1 MRKILFVLLLVLF
14 GAEAASA
21 RFTVT
26 VPKAWVGRKILFKAT
41 EIRSMVEAQSLAD
54 LVTRTDTLTIR
65 SETFTLEPM
74 LPNASCYRFLTYET
88 PRGYNEI
95 IFTFYAVP
103 ADELTIA
110 LSDERCSAA
119 GTPLMEQVSEIQ
131 NAVKEA
137 ERRYMRAF
145 EAEDTETAKKI
156 AAQLF
161 AYLKEYVAAHPDR
174 PGASYAVMELTGA
187 EDAVAYGANL
197 TGEALASMIYPLAQS
212 KIADA
217 EKRLAK
223 RKKQHELETTAA
235 LAPDFTLS
243 DMRGNR
249 VALSD
254 FRGKWVVL
262 DFWGSWCGWCIKGFP
277 ELKEAY
283 TTYAGRLEI
292 VGIDCNDTPEAW
304 RKAVERYELPWVQ
317 LYNSKSDGVKELY
330 GVQNFPTKVIID
342 PEGRIRKVC
351 TGHVPEFFRD
361 LDELMQGRSCDDR
374 FCE

>member
-1 MRKILFVLLLVLF
+1 MRKILVVLLLALF
-14 GAEAASA
+14 GANTASA

-26 VPKAWVGRKILFKAT
+26 VSEAWVGRKILFKAT

-54 LVTRTDTLTIR
+54 LVTRTDTLTIP

-103 ADELTIA
+103 ADELTVT
-110 LSDERCSAA
+110 LSDAQCSVV

-131 NAVKEA
+131 NTVKDA
-137 ERRYMRAF
+137 ERRYVRAF
-145 EAEDTETAKKI
+145 EAEDTETAHEI

-161 AYLKEYVAAHPDR
+161 AYLKNYVAAHPDW
-174 PGASYAVMELTGA
+174 PGASYAVMELTSA
-187 EDAVAYGANL
+187 EDAVAYGAKL

-223 RKKQHELETTAA
+223 RKKQHEQETTAA
-235 LAPDFTLS
+235 LAPDFALS
-243 DMRGNR
+243 DMQGNR
-249 VALSD
+249 VALRD

-283 TTYAGRLEI
+283 AKYGGRLEI
-292 VGIDCNDTPEAW
+292 VGIDCNDTPQAW
-304 RKAVERYELPWVQ
+304 KKAVERYELPWVQ
-317 LYNSKSDGVKELY
+317 LYDSKSDGVKELY
-330 GVQNFPTKVIID
+330 GVQSFPTKVIID
-342 PEGRIRKVC
+342 AEGRIRKVC
-351 TGHVPEFFRD
+351 SGHVPEFFRD
-361 LDELMQGRSCDDR
+361 LDELMQGR
-374 FCE
+374 

>member
-1 MRKILFVLLLVLF
+1 MRKILIVLLFALL
-14 GAEAASA
+14 GANAASA

-26 VPKAWVGRKILFKAT
+26 VPAEWKGRKILFKAT
-41 EIRSMVEAQSLAD
+41 EIRSMVEAESLAD
-54 LVTRTDTLTIR
+54 LVTRTDTLTIP
-65 SETFTLEPM
+65 SETFSLEPVF
-74 LPNASCYRFLTYET
+74 LNAACYRFLTYET

-95 IFTFYAVP
+95 MGTFYAVP

-110 LSDERCSAA
+110 LSDARCSVA

-131 NAVKEA
+131 NTIKDA
-137 ERRYMRAF
+137 ECRYMRAL
-145 EAEDTETAKKI
+145 EAEDTEEARKI
-156 AAQLF
+156 AARLF
-161 AYLKEYVAAHPDR
+161 AYLKDCIVAYPDR
-174 PGASYAVMELTGA
+174 PGTPYAVMELTSA
-187 EDAVAYGANL
+187 EDAVEYGAKL

-212 KIADA
+212 KMADD

-223 RKKQHELETTAA
+223 RKKQQEQETTAA
-235 LAPDFTLS
+235 FAPDFALS
-243 DMRGNR
+243 DLRGKR

-283 TTYAGRLEI
+283 ATYDGRLEI

-304 RKAVERYELPWVQ
+304 KAAVERYELPWVQ

-330 GVQNFPTKVIID
+330 AVQSFPTKVIVD

-351 TGHVPEFFRD
+351 SGHVLEFFRD
-361 LDELMQGRSCDDR
+361 LEKLMHIR
-374 FCE
+374 